1 MPKVSIII
9 PFNNVEK
16 YINECLDSV
25 LNQTLQDI
33 EIICINDA
41 SEDGTLAIVE
51 EYQQKDSRIKL
62 INLPERKGQGYAR
75 NRGIEIALGEYI
87 GFVDSD
93 DFIKP
98 NMYEVLYKKAQEN
111 DCDITMC
118 QAVEYDDMTGRYIQS
133 DYYALAPLG
142 SFADNVFSAEDS
154 KHVILDINVALW
166 NKIYKRSYLIG
177 IGEKFP
183 EGFIYEDLPFFFGS
197 YLPAKRIS
205 IVWQEFYMYRI
216 NRVNS
221 TMQQFNNKILDRPYM
236 VSLTYEKMKDTPYLS
251 DMKHLLQAWIINDLF
266 HRYTLLKEHYQKEF
280 FFLMKK
286 VFQNLEIE
294 NIDDLFWKKVYH
306 FEGYL
311 LVMNNSF
318 EDFNQKV
325 FNEYLDI
332 HKVEDRILS
341 QILNREELDYKISQI
356 YLDIE
361 KNYKYTEKLVEDKFG
376 EIAQQSINVIR
387 EERKETQINDNCVVT
402 KEQFSSLYESVKD
415 LSYVVHDNNSDM
427 LRKNFELKDK
437 LEGKINFE
445 KKEIIEQI
453 RQIQKN
459 LSANIISNSKEQ
471 QKFIEASFID
481 LTNKFETLLENSK
494 KETDE
499 KIKEKELEFSKLLEE
514 QNKNHSEEI
523 ALLKAQ
529 MLDMEQRLSEKLET
543 PCRKIHGYFANR
555 KK

>member
-16 YINECLDSV
+16 YIKECLESV

-33 EIICINDA
+33 EVICINDA
-41 SEDGTLAIVE
+41 SEDGTLSVVE
-51 EYQQKDSRIKL
+51 DYQQKDSRIKL

-75 NRGIEIALGEYI
+75 NRGIEIATGDYI

-98 NMYEVLYKKAQEN
+98 YMYENLYKKAEEN

-118 QAVEYDDMTGRYIQS
+118 QSVEYDDMTGRYIQS
-133 DYYALAPLG
+133 DYYSLAPLG

-166 NKIYKRSYLIG
+166 NKLYKRSYLQG

-205 IVWQEFYMYRI
+205 IVWQELYMYRV

-236 VSLTYEKMKDTPYLS
+236 VSLTYEKMKNTPYLN
-251 DMKHLLQAWIINDLF
+251 DMKPLLQAWIINDLF

-286 VFQNLEIE
+286 VFQSLEIE
-294 NIDDLFWKKVYH
+294 NIEDLFWKKVYH

-341 QILNREELDYKISQI
+341 QILKREELDYKISQI

-361 KNYKYTEKLVEDKFG
+361 KNYKYTEKLVEDKMG
-376 EIAQQSINVIR
+376 QMPQQPTNLTSESYN
-387 EERKETQINDNCVVT
+387 QSNMDSSQVVK
-402 KEQFSSLYESVKD
+402 KEQFAPLYDTVKD
-415 LSYVVHDNNSDM
+415 LSYVVHDNNAAI
-427 LRKNFELKDK
+427 LRKHLELKDE
-437 LEGKINFE
+437 LEGKIYFE
-445 KKEIIEQI
+445 KKEILEQI
-453 RQIQKN
+453 RQVQNN
-459 LSANIISNSKEQ
+459 LSSTILSNSKDQ
-471 QKFIEASFID
+471 QKLIE
-481 LTNKFETLLENSK
+481 TNLLDVTKKLENLFENSK
-494 KETDE
+494 KELDKKLE
-499 KIKEKELEFSKLLEE
+499 EKELEFSKILEE
-514 QNKNHSEEI
+514 QNKNHCEEI

-529 MLDMEQRLSEKLET
+529 MLELEQRLNEKLET
-543 PCRKIHGYFANR
+543 PCRKIHNYFANR

>member
-16 YINECLDSV
+16 YINECLESV
-25 LNQTLQDI
+25 LNQTLHDL

-62 INLPERKGQGYAR
+62 INLSERKGQGYAR
-75 NRGIEIALGEYI
+75 NRGIEIALGDYI

-98 NMYEVLYKKAQEN
+98 NMYEDLYKKAQEN

-133 DYYALAPLG
+133 DYYSLAPLG

-166 NKIYKRSYLIG
+166 NKIYKRSYLQG

-205 IVWQEFYMYRI
+205 IVWQELYMYRV
-216 NRVNS
+216 NRINS

-236 VSLTYEKMKDTPYLS
+236 VSLTYEKMKNTSYLN
-251 DMKHLLQAWIINDLF
+251 DMKPLLQSWIINDLF

-294 NIDDLFWKKVYH
+294 NIDDIFWKKVYH

-332 HKVEDRILS
+332 HKVENRILS

-361 KNYKYTEKLVEDKFG
+361 KNYKYTEKLVEDKIG
-376 EIAQQSINVIR
+376 QIPQQTINVTN
-387 EERKETQINDNCVVT
+387 EDNNEIYLVGADFVK
-402 KEQFSSLYESVKD
+402 KEQFSPLYDSVKD
-415 LSYVVHDNNSDM
+415 LSYVVHDNNAAL
-427 LRKNFELKDK
+427 LRKNFELKDE

-445 KKEIIEQI
+445 KKEILEQL
-453 RQIQKN
+453 RQLQNN
-459 LSANIISNSKEQ
+459 LSANILSNSKEQ
-471 QKFIEASFID
+471 QMFVEHSLFELA
-481 LTNKFETLLENSK
+481 NKFENVIESSK
-494 KETDE
+494 KEINE
-499 KIKEKELEFSKLLEE
+499 KIREKEFEFSKTLEE
-514 QNKNHSEEI
+514 QDKKHSEEI

-529 MLDMEQRLSEKLET
+529 MLEMEQRLNEKLET
-543 PCRKIHGYFANR
+543 PCRKIQGYFTNR